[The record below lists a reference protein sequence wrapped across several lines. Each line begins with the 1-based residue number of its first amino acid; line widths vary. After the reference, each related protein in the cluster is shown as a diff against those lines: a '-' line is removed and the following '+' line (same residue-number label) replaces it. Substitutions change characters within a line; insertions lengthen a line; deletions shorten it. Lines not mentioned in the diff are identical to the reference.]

1 MFLKIFYNL
10 IKRQFTNPGQT
21 DIPGDYIPY
30 FQGDDSFPNK
40 LAELVDESPTAT
52 ACISTTTD
60 FITGEGFNDE
70 ALEDL
75 KVDAQGTT
83 FFQVHEYT
91 SDSMAR
97 NKGLAWLIRYNQT
110 GSITEIIPVSFS
122 NCRLGTPDKSG
133 NINFIIY
140 NPYFGTRYY
149 KASEN
154 KKYPTF
160 DPKAAIVQM
169 AGKDFYGQIL
179 WYGITTTRSP
189 FYPLPD
195 YYSAK
200 SWMRV
205 EAKAGIYFEENLEN
219 GFLQP
224 SLMKIIGDPNDPSG
238 VKENEN
244 DPESRELPKGELLD
258 NVLSKNFAGA
268 ERVGK
273 LWVFW
278 GNNKDE
284 FPTLEAFP
292 SNNSG
297 EMIRT
302 QDEHAIKKITIAT
315 KVPGV
320 LANINDANNFSG
332 EQIRPAVALMQQRV
346 SRPQSTLIHI
356 YESVL
361 KNLVTPYLGKVSIVP
376 YNPFPEAE
384 TMDPQVWAELSTEER
399 RKWITDHTEVVLIEP
414 DEMVQAP
421 VNPDQPQARV
431 FNLAF
436 NSYPETASNN
446 VKRAQDW
453 MDKMSVKCGGKAGL
467 AMADKI
473 LKGENLSSREIKR
486 LSNYLSKNALHKDKA
501 FDKSCSAVEFNLWGG
516 VDMMVWANNKVK
528 EIYG

>member
-1 MFLKIFYNL
+1 MKIFYNL
-10 IKRQFTNPGQT
+10 IKRQFTNPGLT
-21 DIPGDYIPY
+21 DIPGEYIPY

-60 FITGEGFNDE
+60 FITGEGFGDE

-91 SDSMAR
+91 SDSMSR
-97 NKGLAWLIRYNQT
+97 NRGFAWKIMYNVA
-110 GSITEIIPVSFS
+110 GSITEIIPLSFS
-122 NCRLGTPDKSG
+122 NCRLGIPDKSG
-133 NINFIIY
+133 NISCIVY
-140 NPYFGTRYY
+140 NPYFGTGYY
-149 KASEN
+149 KAADN
-154 KKYPTF
+154 KRYPVFNPQLAPLQIAT
-160 DPKAAIVQM
+160 DPH
-169 AGKDFYGQIL
+169 FCGQIL

-200 SWMRV
+200 SWMRI
-205 EAKAGIYFEENLEN
+205 ESKAGIYFEENLAN
-219 GFLQP
+219 GYLQP
-224 SLMKIIGDPNDPSG
+224 TLMKIIGDPNDASG
-238 VKENEN
+238 VKVNPN
-244 DPESRELPKGELLD
+244 DPESKEYTKGELLD
-258 NVLSKNFAGA
+258 HYLSSEFAGA

-273 LWVFW
+273 MWICW

-284 FPTLEAFP
+284 FPNLEAFP
-292 SNNSG
+292 TNNNG

-320 LANINDANNFSG
+320 LANINDTNNFSG

-356 YESVL
+356 YEKVL
-361 KNLVTPYLGKVSIVP
+361 PYLVVPYTEKVSIIP

-384 TMDPQVWAELSTEER
+384 TMDSQVWAELSTEER
-399 RKWITDHTEVVLIEP
+399 RKWIRDHTEVVLIEP
-414 DEMVQAP
+414 DAVVQTPADP
-421 VNPDQPQARV
+421 ANPQAR
-431 FNLAF
+431 FTNIAF
-436 NSYPETASNN
+436 NTYPEAAGAN
-446 VKRAQDW
+446 VKKAMEW
-453 MDKMSVKCGGKAGL
+453 MDKMALKCGGRAGL
-467 AMADKI
+467 AISTKI
-473 LKGENLSSREIKR
+473 LNQENLSSKEIKR
-486 LSNYLSKNALHKDKA
+486 VSGYLSKNIINKDKP
-501 FDKSCSAVEFNLWGG
+501 FDKSCAAVEFALWGG
-516 VDMMVWANNKVK
+516 VEMMAWANGKVK

>member
-75 KVDAQGTT
+75 KIDAQGTT

-91 SDSMAR
+91 SDSMSR
-97 NKGLAWLIRYNQT
+97 NKGFAWLVRYNVT
-110 GSITEIIPVSFS
+110 GSITEVIPLSFS

-133 NINFIIY
+133 NITHIVY
-140 NPYFGTRYY
+140 NPYFGTRYFQ
-149 KASEN
+149 N
-154 KKYPTF
+154 KNNKRYPTF
-160 DPKAAIVQM
+160 DPQLAVVQM
-169 AGKDFYGQIL
+169 AASKDFCGQIL

-205 EAKAGIYFEENLEN
+205 ESKAGIYFEENLEN
-219 GFLQP
+219 GYLQP
-224 SLMKIIGDPNDPSG
+224 TLMKILGDPNDASG
-238 VKENEN
+238 VKENPH
-244 DPESRELPKGELLD
+244 DPESREYTKGELLD
-258 NVLSKNFAGA
+258 LYLSKEFAGA

-273 LWVFW
+273 MWICW

-292 SNNSG
+292 TNNSG

-320 LANINDANNFSG
+320 LANINDTNNFSG

-346 SRPQSTLIHI
+346 SRAQSTLIHI

-361 KNLVTPYLGKVSIVP
+361 KHLVVPYTQKISIVP

-399 RKWITDHTEVVLIEP
+399 RKWIRDHTEVVLIEP
-414 DEMVQAP
+414 DDVVQAP
-421 VNPDQPQARV
+421 ETPQAK
-431 FNLAF
+431 FTNIAF
-436 NSYPETASNN
+436 NTYPEGASAN
-446 VKRAQDW
+446 VKKAMDW
-453 MDKMSVKCGGKAGL
+453 MDKMETKCGGRAGL
-467 AMADKI
+467 AISTKI
-473 LKGENLSSREIKR
+473 LNRDNLTSKEIR
-486 LSNYLSKNALHKDKA
+486 RVSGYLSKNMANKDKT
-501 FDKSCSAVEFNLWGG
+501 FDKSCAAVEFALWGG
-516 VDMMVWANNKVK
+516 VEMMTWANDKVK